1 MVIVALLFLTRAFEL
16 MPLNALA
23 AIVIAG
29 VSGLLDFPSFW
40 RYLRVRQAFGD
51 GNRDSKTS
59 LPSLSYPRA
68 HAGCL
73 RLEISLHK
81 SRLMPHL
88 LPNLIVWCLSRLKS
102 L

>member
-40 RYLRVRQAFGD
+40 RYLRVRQASGD
-51 GNRDSKTS
+51 CNRDSKIS
-59 LPSLSYPRA
+59 LPSLCCLYARA
-68 HAGCL
+68 GRL
-73 RLEISLHK
+73 RPGMSLHK
-81 SRLMPHL
+81 ASLMPHL
-88 LPNLIVWCLSRLKS
+88 LPNSIVWCLSKLES